1 MQFSPPKLLNSS
13 SLGSTLSAH
22 MLLDSS
28 SHADV
33 SAHIQPVALPKAWAA
48 ALPKNLHNS
57 ISLLL
62 KQQHMSF
69 SRAGQQYLHFLYV
82 LDSSN
87 SRTKIAWAAR
97 CLTPKPVQQHP
108 KQLSSTSKA
117 AAASFTPAALDSMDS
132 SSSQGLDS
140 SISLLPI
147 QQHMFLLSNSNST
160 REVPSKLCWQQCF
173 GAQKHQ
179 HFTRVLVYK

>member
-132 SSSQGLDS
+132 S
-140 SISLLPI
+140 ISLLPN

-179 HFTRVLVYK
+179 HFTLVLVYK